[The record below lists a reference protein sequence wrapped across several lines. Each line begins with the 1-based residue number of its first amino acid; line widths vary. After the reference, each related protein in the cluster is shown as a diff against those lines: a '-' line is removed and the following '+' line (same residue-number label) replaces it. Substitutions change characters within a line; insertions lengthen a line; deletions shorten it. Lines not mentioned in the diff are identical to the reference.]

1 MQTLSARNVLIVLL
15 CCGSAAIA
23 AGCGGA
29 HSAQQNEGRSP
40 SEVVHPATYDT
51 VYAMDAVDQE
61 PEPQGGMPALVR
73 RMIYPEAAKRSRI
86 TGQVMVQFV
95 VAPNGQA
102 TNIHVTESVHPIL
115 DHEALRVIRESPFM
129 PGMLDGRAVP
139 VRMQLPLSFNMR

>member
-1 MQTLSARNVLIVLL
+1 MVR
-15 CCGSAAIA
+15 
-23 AGCGGA
+23 
-29 HSAQQNEGRSP
+29 
-40 SEVVHPATYDT
+40 PATYDT
-51 VYAMDAVDQE
+51 VYAVDAVDRK

-73 RMIYPEAAKRSRI
+73 RMIYPEAARRSRI

-115 DHEALRVIRESPFM
+115 DREALRVIQESPFT
-129 PGMLDGRAVP
+129 PGLLNGRPVP